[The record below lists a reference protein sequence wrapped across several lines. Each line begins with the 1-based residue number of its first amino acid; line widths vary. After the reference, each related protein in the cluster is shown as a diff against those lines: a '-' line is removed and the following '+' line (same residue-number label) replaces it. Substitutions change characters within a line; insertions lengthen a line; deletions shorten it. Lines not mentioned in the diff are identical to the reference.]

1 LIFQGYHDTRTLAND
16 TGKFFEQK
24 VERIRGELDSKIAGC
39 TPAAETPSLCSTPLS
54 SFSPLAEE
62 DIKCLIGKSSKKS
75 CSLDP
80 IPNLLVVECLDVLL
94 PVVSRMINLSLQT
107 GRFLET
113 CRSQT
118 TTEETQ
124 L

>member
-1 LIFQGYHDTRTLAND
+1 MPD

-24 VERIRGELDSKIAGC
+24 VERIRGELDSKAARS
-39 TPAAETPSLCSTPLS
+39 TPAAETPSLCSTLLS
-54 SFSPLAEE
+54 SFSPLTDE

-75 CSLDP
+75 CSLDL
-80 IPNLLVVECLDVLL
+80 IPTPLVVECLDVSYLL
-94 PVVSRMINLSLQT
+94 LEDDQHFSTNWEFF
-107 GRFLET
+107 GYLET

-118 TTEETQ
+118 ATEETQ